1 MLLERDSHTVCV
13 VHDGR
18 AALREAERFLP
29 DILLLDIG
37 MPHLSG
43 YEVARAIR
51 ATPWGAGMYLI
62 AATGWGQEK
71 DKKLAEE
78 AGFDVHLTKPIDFR
92 QLKELVESHA
102 KHEKPHPG
110 GGD

>member
-1 MLLERDSHTVCV
+1 
-13 VHDGR
+13 
-18 AALREAERFLP
+18 
-29 DILLLDIG
+29 
-37 MPHLSG
+37 
-43 YEVARAIR
+43 
-51 ATPWGAGMYLI
+51 MYLI

-102 KHEKPHPG
+102 KDEKPQG
-110 GGD
+110 GGAGNRITS

>member
-1 MLLERDSHTVCV
+1 
-13 VHDGR
+13 
-18 AALREAERFLP
+18 
-29 DILLLDIG
+29 
-37 MPHLSG
+37 MPHLNG

-51 ATPWGAGMYLI
+51 AAPWGADMYLI

-102 KHEKPHPG
+102 KDEKLQG
-110 GGD
+110 SGAGNRITS